1 MTVLVFW
8 SVFKMFRVGGV
19 GVSIDRRQQVVDAAA
34 KSFALFGYKAT
45 TMDQVAKIA
54 NVGKGTIYT
63 FFSNKEELFHEIM
76 RKLIMEMKQVAE
88 KVLDPNRGFFENLHA
103 ALEQLLEFREE
114 HELALKLS
122 HEVREIG
129 TPMAVEGMQQIE
141 RAVVGYIQNQVQQA
155 MDKGEIKPCNPEITA
170 FVMLRL
176 YMALTVDWKKT
187 HEPLDKQQ
195 VAEQLRFYM
204 QVGLAPE

>member
-1 MTVLVFW
+1 MAV
-8 SVFKMFRVGGV
+8 
-19 GVSIDRRQQVVDAAA
+19 DRRQLITDAAA

-63 FFSNKEELFHEIM
+63 FFTNKEELFHEIM
-76 RKLIMEMKQVAE
+76 KRLISEMKQVAE
-88 KVLDPNRGFFENLHA
+88 RAVDPNRRFFDNLNA
-103 ALEQLLEFREE
+103 VLELLLEFREE
-114 HELALKLS
+114 HELALKLT

-129 TPMAVEGMQQIE
+129 TPMALEGIQQIE
-141 RAVVGYIQNQVQQA
+141 KAVVGYIQQQVQLA
-155 MDKGEIKPCNPEITA
+155 IDKGEIKPCNAEMTA
-170 FVMLRL
+170 FVMLKL
-176 YMALTVDWKKT
+176 YMALTVEWNKL
-187 HEPLDKQQ
+187 HEPLTKQQ

>member
-1 MTVLVFW
+1 MA
-8 SVFKMFRVGGV
+8 
-19 GVSIDRRQQVVDAAA
+19 IDRRQQIVEAAS

-63 FFSNKEELFHEIM
+63 FFTNKEQLFHEIM
-76 RKLIMEMKQVAE
+76 KSLIVDMKQVAE
-88 KVLDPNRGFFENLHA
+88 RAVDPNKPFFDNLNA

-114 HELALKLS
+114 HELALQLS

-141 RAVVGYIQNQVQQA
+141 GAVIGYIQQQVQMA
-155 MDKGEIKPCNPEITA
+155 VDKGEIKPCNSEMTA

-187 HEPLDKQQ
+187 HEPLSKTE

>member
-1 MTVLVFW
+1 MAV
-8 SVFKMFRVGGV
+8 
-19 GVSIDRRQQVVDAAA
+19 DRRQQIVDAAA

-63 FFSNKEELFHEIM
+63 FFANKEELFHEIM
-76 RKLIMEMKQVAE
+76 KKLIIEMKQVAE
-88 KVLDPNRGFFENLHA
+88 KVLDPNRRFFENLNA
-103 ALEQLLEFREE
+103 VLEQLLEFREE

-141 RAVVGYIQNQVQQA
+141 KAVVGYIQHQVQLA
-155 MDKGEIKPCNPEITA
+155 IDKGEIKPCNPEMTA

-176 YMALTVDWKKT
+176 YMALTVEWKKT
-187 HEPLDKQQ
+187 HEPLDKKQ